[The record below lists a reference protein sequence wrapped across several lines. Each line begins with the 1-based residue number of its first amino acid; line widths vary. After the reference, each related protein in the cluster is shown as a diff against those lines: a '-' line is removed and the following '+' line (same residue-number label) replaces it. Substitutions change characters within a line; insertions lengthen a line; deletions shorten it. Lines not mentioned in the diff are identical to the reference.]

1 MISKFKTPKAIASKK
16 KIDKALSALGKSIGM
31 DTPFFAALTFDDKS
45 GTYKVC
51 PGCGGDSIIKDFI

>member
-31 DTPFFAALTFDDKS
+31 DTPFFASITFDNKS
-45 GTYKVC
+45 GTNKVC
-51 PGCGGDSIIKDFI
+51 P